1 MARTNVDINDKL
13 IKEGLNLTHMKTKKE
28 LVNYALEELIKKI
41 KRKRILKFE
50 GTIAWIVRNTTLT
63 ILFFLALASLSSA
76 SEVLVSAASDLTGAF
91 KEIGEMY
98 EKDTGNR
105 VIFNFGSTGILAQ
118 QIEGGAPID
127 LFAAANKRYVD
138 DLERKGLIIPE
149 TKRVYA
155 IGRIVL
161 ASPKGGAKL
170 NSVEELTRPEIKRI
184 AIANP
189 SHAPYG
195 MAAKEAMEKTGVWN
209 KVKDKVVY
217 AENIRQAMQYLETG
231 NVDAAILA
239 LSVTI
244 GSDINYTPIPQDL
257 YSPIEQTLAVI
268 KGGKNEKKGRELA
281 EFINGPKGRAVM
293 DRYGFGLPSEGK

>member
-1 MARTNVDINDKL
+1 ML
-13 IKEGLNLTHMKTKKE
+13 E
-28 LVNYALEELIKKI
+28 LLWPL
-41 KRKRILKFE
+41 RS
-50 GTIAWIVRNTTLT
+50 
-63 ILFFLALASLSSA
+63 LFLPPRA
-76 SEVLVSAASDLTGAF
+76 LTGAF
-91 KEIGEMY
+91 KEIGAMY
-98 EKDTGNR
+98 EKESGNR
-105 VIFNFGSTGILAQ
+105 VVFNFGSTGMLAQ
-118 QIEGGAPID
+118 QIEGGAPVD

-138 DLERKGLIIPE
+138 ELEKKGLIIPE

-161 ASPKGGAKL
+161 ATPKEGVKL
-170 NSVEELTRPEIKRI
+170 NSVEELTRPDIKRI

-195 MAAKEAMEKTGVWN
+195 MAAKEAMEKNDIWN
-209 KVKDKVVY
+209 KIKDKVVY

-239 LSVTI
+239 HSVTI
-244 GSDINYTPIPQDL
+244 GSDVNYMPIPQEL
-257 YSPIEQTLAVI
+257 YAPIVQTLAVI
-268 KGGKNEKKGRELA
+268 KGGKNEKKARELA

>member
-1 MARTNVDINDKL
+1 MI
-13 IKEGLNLTHMKTKKE
+13 
-28 LVNYALEELIKKI
+28 
-41 KRKRILKFE
+41 
-50 GTIAWIVRNTTLT
+50 IVRNTTLT
-63 ILFFLALASLSSA
+63 ILIFLVLASLSSA
-76 SEVLVSAASDLTGAF
+76 SELLVSAASDLTGAF
-91 KEIGEMY
+91 KEIGAMY
-98 EKDTGNR
+98 EKESGNR
-105 VIFNFGSTGILAQ
+105 VVFNFGSTGTLAH

-127 LFAAANKRYVD
+127 LFAAANKRYVEE
-138 DLERKGLIIPE
+138 LEKKGLIILE

-161 ASPKGGAKL
+161 ATPKGGVKL
-170 NSVEELTRPEIKRI
+170 NSVEELTRPDIKRI

-195 MAAKEAMEKTGVWN
+195 MAAKEAMEKNGIWN
-209 KVKDKVVY
+209 KIKDKVVY

-244 GSDINYTPIPQDL
+244 GSDVNHTPIPQEL

-268 KGGKNEKKGRELA
+268 KGGKNERKARELA
-281 EFINGPKGRAVM
+281 EFINGPEARAVM
-293 DRYGFGLPSEGK
+293 GRYGFGLT

>member
-1 MARTNVDINDKL
+1 MNN
-13 IKEGLNLTHMKTKKE
+13 KK
-28 LVNYALEELIKKI
+28 A
-41 KRKRILKFE
+41 
-50 GTIAWIVRNTTLT
+50 ALT
-63 ILFFLALASLSSA
+63 ILFSLLLAGTSLAS
-76 SEVLVSAASDLTGAF
+76 EILVSAASDLTGAF

-98 EKDTGNR
+98 EKESGDR
-105 VIFNFGSTGILAQ
+105 VVFNFGSTGMLAQ
-118 QIEGGAPID
+118 QIEGGAPVD

-138 DLERKGLIIPE
+138 ELEKKGLIILE

-161 ASPKGGAKL
+161 ATPKGGVKL
-170 NSVEELTRPEIKRI
+170 NSVEELTRPDIRRI

-195 MAAKEAMEKTGVWN
+195 MAAKEAMEKNGIWN
-209 KVKDKVVY
+209 KIKDKVVY

-239 LSVTI
+239 LSVTM
-244 GSDINYTPIPQDL
+244 GSDINYTPIPQEL

-268 KGGKNEKKGRELA
+268 KGGKNEKKARELA

-293 DRYGFGLPSEGK
+293 DRYGFGLPSGGK

>member
-1 MARTNVDINDKL
+1 
-13 IKEGLNLTHMKTKKE
+13 LNYKK
-28 LVNYALEELIKKI
+28 A
-41 KRKRILKFE
+41 
-50 GTIAWIVRNTTLT
+50 TLT
-63 ILFFLALASLSSA
+63 ILFSLLLAGTSLAS
-76 SEVLVSAASDLTGAF
+76 EILVSAASDLTGAF
-91 KEIGEMY
+91 KEIGKMY
-98 EKDTGNR
+98 EKETGNR
-105 VIFNFGSTGILAQ
+105 VVFNFGSTGMLAQ

-138 DLERKGLIIPE
+138 ELEKKGLIIPE

-161 ASPKGGAKL
+161 ATPKGGVKL
-170 NSVEELTRPEIKRI
+170 DSIEELLRPEIKRI

-195 MAAKEAMEKTGVWN
+195 MAAKEAMEKMGVWE

-239 LSVTI
+239 HSVI
-244 GSDINYTPIPQDL
+244 VGSDLNYTPISQEL

-268 KGGKNEKKGRELA
+268 KGSKNEKKARESA
-281 EFINGPKGRAVM
+281 DFITSQKGRIIM
-293 DRYGFGLPSEGK
+293 ERYGFGLPAERK

>member
-1 MARTNVDINDKL
+1 M
-13 IKEGLNLTHMKTKKE
+13 
-28 LVNYALEELIKKI
+28 
-41 KRKRILKFE
+41 RKAV
-50 GTIAWIVRNTTLT
+50 TT
-63 ILFFLALASLSSA
+63 ILFLITIVSVASA
-76 SEVLVSAASDLTGAF
+76 SEILVSAASDLTGAF

-98 EKDTGNR
+98 EKESGNR
-105 VIFNFGSTGILAQ
+105 VVFNFGSTGILAQ
-118 QIEGGAPID
+118 QIEGGAPVD

-138 DLERKGLIIPE
+138 ELEKKGLIIPE

-161 ASPKGGAKL
+161 ATPKEGVKL
-170 NSVEELTRPEIKRI
+170 NSVEELARPDIKRI

-195 MAAKEAMEKTGVWN
+195 MAAKEAMEKNGIWN
-209 KVKDKVVY
+209 KIKDKVVY
-217 AENIRQAMQYLETG
+217 AENIRQAMQYLETA

-244 GSDINYTPIPQDL
+244 GSDVNYTPIPQEL

-268 KGGKNEKKGRELA
+268 KGGKNEKKARELA

-293 DRYGFGLPSEGK
+293 DRYGFGLPSGGK

>member
-1 MARTNVDINDKL
+1 M
-13 IKEGLNLTHMKTKKE
+13 
-28 LVNYALEELIKKI
+28 
-41 KRKRILKFE
+41 
-50 GTIAWIVRNTTLT
+50 T
-63 ILFFLALASLSSA
+63 ILFSLLLAGTSLAS
-76 SEVLVSAASDLTGAF
+76 EILVSAASDLTGAF

-98 EKDTGNR
+98 EKESGDR
-105 VIFNFGSTGILAQ
+105 VVFNFGSTGMLAQ
-118 QIEGGAPID
+118 QIEGGAPVD

-138 DLERKGLIIPE
+138 ELEKKGLIILE

-161 ASPKGGAKL
+161 ATPKGGVKL
-170 NSVEELTRPEIKRI
+170 NSVEELTRPDIRRI

-195 MAAKEAMEKTGVWN
+195 MAAKEAMEKNGIWN
-209 KVKDKVVY
+209 KIKDKVVY

-239 LSVTI
+239 LSVTM
-244 GSDINYTPIPQDL
+244 GSDINYTPIPQEL

-268 KGGKNEKKGRELA
+268 KGGKNEKKARELA

-293 DRYGFGLPSEGK
+293 DRYGFGLPSGGK

>member
-1 MARTNVDINDKL
+1 MR
-13 IKEGLNLTHMKTKKE
+13 
-28 LVNYALEELIKKI
+28 KI
-41 KRKRILKFE
+41 AITFFFF
-50 GTIAWIVRNTTLT
+50 IIIVKV
-63 ILFFLALASLSSA
+63 ASA

-91 KEIGEMY
+91 KEIGKMY
-98 EKDTGNR
+98 EKESGNR
-105 VIFNFGSTGILAQ
+105 VVFNFGSTGMLAQ

-138 DLERKGLIIPE
+138 ELEKKGLIIPE

-161 ASPKGGAKL
+161 ATSKGGVKL
-170 NSVEELTRPEIKRI
+170 NSVEELTRPDVKRI

-195 MAAKEAMEKTGVWN
+195 MAAKEAMEKNGIWN
-209 KVKDKVVY
+209 GIKEKVVY

-239 LSVTI
+239 LSITI
-244 GSDINYTPIPQDL
+244 GSDVNYTPIPQEL

-268 KGGKNEKKGRELA
+268 KGSKNEKKAREFA
-281 EFINGPKGRAVM
+281 DFITSQKGRIIM
-293 DRYGFGLPSEGK
+293 ERYGFGLPAERK

>member
-1 MARTNVDINDKL
+1 
-13 IKEGLNLTHMKTKKE
+13 
-28 LVNYALEELIKKI
+28 LEERLNNKK
-41 KRKRILKFE
+41 
-50 GTIAWIVRNTTLT
+50 AALT
-63 ILFFLALASLSSA
+63 ILFSLLLAGTSLAS
-76 SEVLVSAASDLTGAF
+76 EILVSAASDLTGAF

-98 EKDTGNR
+98 EKESGNK
-105 VIFNFGSTGILAQ
+105 VVFNFGSTGMLAQ
-118 QIEGGAPID
+118 QVEGGAPID

-138 DLERKGLIIPE
+138 ELEKKGLIISE

-161 ASPKGGAKL
+161 ATSKGGVKL
-170 NSVEELTRPEIKRI
+170 NSVEELTRPDVKRI

-195 MAAKEAMEKTGVWN
+195 MAAKEVMEKNGIWN
-209 KVKDKVVY
+209 KIKDKVVY

-239 LSVTI
+239 RSITI
-244 GSDINYTPIPQDL
+244 GSDINYTPIPQEL

-268 KGGKNEKKGRELA
+268 KGGKNEKKARELA
-281 EFINGPKGRAVM
+281 KFINGHKGRAVM
-293 DRYGFGLPSEGK
+293 DRYGFGLPSGGK

>member
-1 MARTNVDINDKL
+1 M
-13 IKEGLNLTHMKTKKE
+13 
-28 LVNYALEELIKKI
+28 KKI
-41 KRKRILKFE
+41 VI
-50 GTIAWIVRNTTLT
+50 T
-63 ILFFLALASLSSA
+63 ILFFIIIVRVASA

-91 KEIGEMY
+91 KEIGKMY
-98 EKDTGNR
+98 EKESANR
-105 VIFNFGSTGILAQ
+105 VVFNFGSTGMLAH

-127 LFAAANKRYVD
+127 LFAAANKRYVEE
-138 DLERKGLIIPE
+138 LEKKGLIILE

-161 ASPKGGAKL
+161 ATPKGGVKL
-170 NSVEELTRPEIKRI
+170 NSVEELTRPDIKRI

-195 MAAKEAMEKTGVWN
+195 MAAKEAMEKNGIWN
-209 KVKDKVVY
+209 KIKDKVVY

-244 GSDINYTPIPQDL
+244 GSDVNYTPIPQEL

-268 KGGKNEKKGRELA
+268 KGGKNEKKARELA

-293 DRYGFGLPSEGK
+293 DRYGFGLPSGGK

>member
-1 MARTNVDINDKL
+1 MR
-13 IKEGLNLTHMKTKKE
+13 
-28 LVNYALEELIKKI
+28 KI
-41 KRKRILKFE
+41 VI
-50 GTIAWIVRNTTLT
+50 T
-63 ILFFLALASLSSA
+63 ILFLITMLSVAYA
-76 SEVLVSAASDLTGAF
+76 SEILVSAASDLTGAF
-91 KEIGEMY
+91 KELGELY
-98 EKDTGNR
+98 EKESGDR
-105 VIFNFGSTGILAQ
+105 VVFNFGSTGMLAQ
-118 QIEGGAPID
+118 QVEGGAPID

-138 DLERKGLIIPE
+138 DLEKKGLIISE

-161 ASPKGGAKL
+161 ATPKGGVKL
-170 NSVEELTRPEIKRI
+170 NSVEELTRPDIKRI

-195 MAAKEAMEKTGVWN
+195 MAAKEAMENTGVWN

-239 LSVTI
+239 RSITI
-244 GSDINYTPIPQDL
+244 GSDINYTPIPQEL

-268 KGGKNEKKGRELA
+268 KGGKNEKKARELA
-281 EFINGPKGRAVM
+281 EFINGPEARAVM

>member
-1 MARTNVDINDKL
+1 MNY
-13 IKEGLNLTHMKTKKE
+13 KK
-28 LVNYALEELIKKI
+28 A
-41 KRKRILKFE
+41 
-50 GTIAWIVRNTTLT
+50 TLT
-63 ILFFLALASLSSA
+63 ILFSLLLAGTSLAS
-76 SEVLVSAASDLTGAF
+76 EILVSAASDLTGAF
-91 KEIGEMY
+91 KEIGKMY
-98 EKDTGNR
+98 EKESGNR
-105 VIFNFGSTGILAQ
+105 VVFNFGSTGMLAH

-127 LFAAANKRYVD
+127 LFAAANKRYVEE
-138 DLERKGLIIPE
+138 LEKKGLIILE

-161 ASPKGGAKL
+161 ATPKGGVKL
-170 NSVEELTRPEIKRI
+170 NSVEELTRPDIKRI

-195 MAAKEAMEKTGVWN
+195 MAAKEAMEKNGIWN
-209 KVKDKVVY
+209 KIKDKVVY

-239 LSVTI
+239 HSVTI
-244 GSDINYTPIPQDL
+244 GSDVNYTPIPQEL

-268 KGGKNEKKGRELA
+268 KGGKNEKKARELA

-293 DRYGFGLPSEGK
+293 DRYGFGLPSGGK